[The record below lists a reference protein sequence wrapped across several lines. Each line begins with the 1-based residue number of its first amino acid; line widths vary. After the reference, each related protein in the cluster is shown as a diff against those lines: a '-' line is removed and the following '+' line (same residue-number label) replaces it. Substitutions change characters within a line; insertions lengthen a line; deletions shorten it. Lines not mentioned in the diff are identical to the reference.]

1 MNPDLGTPLP
11 RSTAL
16 ALSLVVGAVVLAVP
30 TTVVLLRA
38 LDGSVGSAVLGL
50 GMVLVL
56 VKGPL
61 LLARGLLRV
70 RVHVGPDAITR
81 TLGGR
86 VAHRIAYADVTRVRV
101 KREPYALTITLWGT
115 DPEGREVVFPVSRS
129 YVGDLAPLARRLDS
143 EVEHRGNGLF
153 VDEHERR
160 WWQEFRAGTF

>member
-1 MNPDLGTPLP
+1 MNPGLGTPLP

-16 ALSLVVGAVVLAVP
+16 ALSLMAGAVVLAVP
-30 TTVVLLRA
+30 TALVLLRA

-50 GMVLVL
+50 GMALVL
-56 VKGPL
+56 VVGPL

-70 RVHVGPDAITR
+70 RVHVGPDAVTR

-129 YVGDLAPLARRLDS
+129 YVGDLEPLARRLDP
-143 EVEHRGNGLF
+143 EVEHRGAQLF
-153 VDEHERR
+153 ADEHERR